1 MRRQRDARSDGA
13 FDAEG
18 GGGPL
23 RMHLYAVPAW
33 ARLTGSPLSAI
44 EQKVLCREAFDGV
57 VVVLN
62 QDGPLVERVAQL
74 GMDCVVIPVEYRGL
88 RSGGV
93 VHFLRHFWA
102 VAASRFRYVAGVRKM
117 LRRVPGILH
126 VHSRV
131 MCGMY
136 ACLAGRLAGV
146 PVVLSLHESPAPG
159 RVHAR
164 LDGWWMIHWADRVIA
179 VSAATA
185 AEYRP
190 FLRKK
195 PIQVVHNCMT
205 GLPSDIEFG
214 RTGKPVVMFVGLAP
228 SKRYGDFLAACRLL
242 KERGVEFEGW
252 LVGEWNS
259 PEDRA
264 KAERYVAQHGL
275 GDVIVEKGL
284 VKDMVALYR
293 AISVVA
299 VPSQLEA
306 FPRVIMEGMS
316 HGLPV
321 VATRVNGVPEMVE
334 DTKTGFLI
342 DVGDVQSLAERL
354 ERLLRDPAL
363 RERMGRAGRRRAEQ
377 LFAPERYQREMLAI
391 YREVV
396 SS

>member
-1 MRRQRDARSDGA
+1 MRNSGEAAVDLVAGTKGLEA
-13 FDAEG
+13 PF
-18 GGGPL
+18 

-62 QDGPLVERVAQL
+62 QDGPLVERIARL
-74 GMDCVVIPVEYRGL
+74 GLDCVIIPVEYRGL
-88 RSGGV
+88 RSGGLF
-93 VHFLRHFWA
+93 HFLRHFRA
-102 VAASRFRYVAGVRKM
+102 VAASRFRYVAGIRQLLK
-117 LRRVPGILH
+117 RVPGILH

-136 ACLAGRLAGV
+136 ACLAGRLAGA

-159 RVHAR
+159 RVRAR
-164 LDGWWMIHWADRVIA
+164 LDGWWIRHWADHVIA

-190 FLRKK
+190 FLKKK

-205 GLPSDIEFG
+205 SLPGAVEFG
-214 RTGKPVVMFVGLAP
+214 RTGKPIVMFVGLAP

-264 KAERYVAQHGL
+264 KADRYVAQHGL

-284 VKDMVALYR
+284 VKDMDALYR

-334 DTKTGFLI
+334 DAETGFLI
-342 DVGDVQSLAERL
+342 GVGDVQGLAERL

-363 RERMGRAGRRRAEQ
+363 REQMGRAGRMRAER
-377 LFAPERYQREMLAI
+377 LFAPERYRGEMMAI